1 LIEISRDL
9 FLRDQDTCVS
19 RQEETCAILPKLYST
34 PRRTQTSTVW
44 VPVQDEGRSRLTA
57 IWIDRAMTAFT
68 SDGTGAA
75 ATCTAEHQEE
85 DVDLLTGEDPPSIL
99 SRRS

>member
-1 LIEISRDL
+1 
-9 FLRDQDTCVS
+9 
-19 RQEETCAILPKLYST
+19 
-34 PRRTQTSTVW
+34 
-44 VPVQDEGRSRLTA
+44 
-57 IWIDRAMTAFT
+57 MTAFT